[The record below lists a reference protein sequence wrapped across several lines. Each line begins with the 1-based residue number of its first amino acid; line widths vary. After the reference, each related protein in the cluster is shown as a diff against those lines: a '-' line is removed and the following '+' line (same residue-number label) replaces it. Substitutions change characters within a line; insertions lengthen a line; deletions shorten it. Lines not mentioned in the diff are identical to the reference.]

1 MEIDEEERRP
11 IMAEAMASILSRQL
25 GGLCAG
31 EQALTDNAA
40 AGRVIRLPAA

>member
-1 MEIDEEERRP
+1 MEIDEEQRTP
-11 IMAEAMASILSRQL
+11 IIVEAMASILSGEL

-31 EQALTDNAA
+31 EQALTNAA